1 MILQPA
7 KEQEELEKEFN
18 FMGLD
23 NQGYKAVCQ
32 GGELANKNFSKY
44 SSYGQSVP
52 FSATYKIDSDQL
64 GKR

>member
-1 MILQPA
+1 
-7 KEQEELEKEFN
+7 
-18 FMGLD
+18 MGLD

-32 GGELANKNFSKY
+32 GRELVNKNFSKY

-52 FSATYKIDSDQL
+52 FSATYKIDSDKL